1 MKSLEKLW
9 TVVYKIDQA
18 RQITSEGKPVRI
30 NPKTSFHRKLDPVEV
45 DSIFELLQDA
55 GVIAIKDK
63 PSDGTNLR
71 LGAYADT
78 YGLEI
83 LPIFDKYMND
93 LYIRYSF
100 GVESLDDLSLLR
112 VYDVAL
118 DIRNELQLTDGSDA
132 TIRIIPPVIRFQA
145 LFPGDSIPMR
155 DEYCRHRWNAINF
168 LKKIGAFTKCEL
180 DEGTREPY
188 STLAQITVNR
198 MEFDRVFETLKDKYR
213 VTFGGKDKKELLPR
227 PTFNTRKGAI
237 QFKGKSCEIEIGSI
251 EYYICLLTFA
261 EFGEKVKELNIIDK
275 AGKTETKR
283 TVYDAQNRLNKKVS
297 KELGIPQLFGY
308 ASAHVWV
315 RVEQFEP
322 EKGQKKEPESMSH
335 M

>member
-1 MKSLEKLW
+1 MRSLEKLW

-30 NPKTSFHRKLDPVEV
+30 NPKTSFHRKLDAVEI

-55 GVIAIKDK
+55 DVITIKDK

-83 LPIFDKYMND
+83 LPTFDKYMND
-93 LYIRYSF
+93 LYTRYSF
-100 GVESLDDLSLLR
+100 GVDTLDDLSLLR

-118 DIRNELQLTDGSDA
+118 DVRNELQLTDGSDV
-132 TIRIIPPVIRFQA
+132 TIRIIPPVIHFQA

-180 DEGTREPY
+180 DDNTGQPY
-188 STLAQITVNR
+188 STLAQITANR
-198 MEFDRVFETLKDKYR
+198 MEFDRVFETLQSKYR

-227 PTFNTRKGAI
+227 PAFGIADGTVS
-237 QFKGKSCEIEIGSI
+237 FKGKSCEIAHGTC
-251 EYYICLLTFA
+251 EYYICLLTF
-261 EFGEKVKELNIIDK
+261 EKFGEKVTEQAVIDK
-275 AGKTETKR
+275 WGNDDKKR
-283 TVYDAQNRLNKKVS
+283 TVYHAQRRLNDKIKE
-297 KELGIPQLFGY
+297 ELGILKLFGY
-308 ASAHVWV
+308 GSARVWI
-315 RVEQFEP
+315 RAEIFEP
-322 EKGQKKEPESMSH
+322 ERVAEKSD
-335 M
+335 